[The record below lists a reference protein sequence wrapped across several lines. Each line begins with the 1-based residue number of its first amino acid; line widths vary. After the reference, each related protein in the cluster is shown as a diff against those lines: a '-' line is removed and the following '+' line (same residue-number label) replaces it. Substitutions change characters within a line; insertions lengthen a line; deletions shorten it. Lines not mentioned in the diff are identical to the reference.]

1 VPKSLEASD
10 TKVFQDAEA
19 FVVASDSETVRP
31 DVRPV
36 GGGIWPSSSGE
47 TDSLGVRIPGL
58 SLAGDLR
65 TMLLADILLWIGT
78 RKKTGTLHVRRRSTR
93 KQMVF
98 HEGVLHSSSSN
109 DPRETLGQFLVRDAL
124 ITEEQLFKA
133 LLRQEEKGAL
143 LGILLV
149 SDGLISA
156 DQLKRSLRAKA
167 EQIVYELFLWLE
179 GAFFFQEG
187 RLPKNV
193 PMNLEM
199 DTQAVVRE
207 GNRRRNRWTRIQ
219 ERFRSSEVTF
229 KVETTP
235 QAPLDPIERRFF
247 ELAALGKSL
256 AEISLE
262 TRRAEYDTAEYLFSL
277 VELNVLAIDHATDE
291 PTAPDTVGAI
301 EDLLERAQNALD
313 EKRHDAAFEAYQ
325 DVLALDHL
333 NHTAKK
339 GLIAVSEG
347 RKRQRLAKRVPPT
360 SVPVVKLAKPHL
372 TQEKLS
378 AEESFVLSRVNG
390 RWNVE
395 SILKLCPMGEEE
407 TLAIFARLVDR
418 KIISLEPPPA

>member
-1 VPKSLEASD
+1 MGKPLDARDS
-10 TKVFQDAEA
+10 KVFDAADA
-19 FVVASDSETVRP
+19 FVAVSDSETARP
-31 DVRPV
+31 DVRRAGV
-36 GGGIWPSSSGE
+36 GVWPSFAGE
-47 TDSLGVRIPGL
+47 ADSLGVRIPGL

-65 TMLLADILLWIGT
+65 TMLLADILLWVGT

-93 KQMVF
+93 KQLVF

-156 DQLKRSLRAKA
+156 DQLKRTLRAKA

-179 GAFFFQEG
+179 GGFFFQEG

-199 DTQAVVRE
+199 DSQAVVRE
-207 GNRRRNRWTRIQ
+207 GTRRRNRWTRIQ
-219 ERFRSSEVTF
+219 ERFRSTEVTF

-235 QAPLDPIERRFF
+235 QAPLDPIERRYF
-247 ELAALGKSL
+247 ELASQGKSL

-262 TRRAEYDTAEYLFSL
+262 TRHAEFDTADYLFSL
-277 VELNVLAIDHATDE
+277 VELNVLAIDRATDE
-291 PTAPDTVGAI
+291 PAAADTVGAI
-301 EDLLERAQNALD
+301 EDLLELAQNALG
-313 EKRHDAAFEAYQ
+313 EKRYDASFEAFQ

-347 RKRQRLAKRVPPT
+347 RKRQRLAKRVPPNA
-360 SVPVVKLAKPHL
+360 VPVVKLDLPQLIK
-372 TQEKLS
+372 EKFS

-418 KIISLEPPPA
+418 KVVALDSPPA

>member
-1 VPKSLEASD
+1 MEKPLDASD
-10 TKVFQDAEA
+10 PQGFETAEA
-19 FVVASDSETVRP
+19 FVAVSDSETARP
-31 DVRPV
+31 DARRT
-36 GGGIWPSSSGE
+36 GGGVWPSFEGE
-47 TDSLGVRIPGL
+47 PDSLGLKIPGL

-65 TMLLADILLWIGT
+65 TMLLADILLWVAT
-78 RKKTGTLHVRRRSTR
+78 RKKSGTLHLRRRSTR
-93 KQMVF
+93 KQLVF
-98 HEGVLHSSSSN
+98 QEGVLHSSSSN

-133 LLRQEEKGAL
+133 LLQQEEKGAL

-156 DQLKRSLRAKA
+156 DQLKRMLRAKA
-167 EQIVYELFLWLE
+167 EQIVYELFLWVE
-179 GAFFFQEG
+179 GGFFFQEG

-207 GNRRRNRWTRIQ
+207 GTRRRSRWARIHD
-219 ERFRSSEVTF
+219 RFRSSDVTF
-229 KVETTP
+229 KVQTTP
-235 QAPLDPIERRFF
+235 QAPLDPIERRYL

-262 TRRAEYDTAEYLFSL
+262 TRRAEFDTAEYLFSL
-277 VELNVLAIDHATDE
+277 VELNVLAIDRASDE
-291 PTAPDTVGAI
+291 PDAADAVGAI
-301 EDLLERAQNALD
+301 EELLELAQTALD
-313 EKRHDAAFEAYQ
+313 DKRYDASFEAFQ

-333 NHTAKK
+333 NHAAKK

-347 RKRQRLAKRVPPT
+347 RKRQRLAKRVPPS
-360 SVPVVKLAKPHL
+360 SVPVVKLAQPLLAK
-372 TQEKLS
+372 EKFS

-418 KIISLEPPPA
+418 KIVALDGPIA